1 MASQYTTKRFFQ
13 KVDLSLLRIYFAE
26 RGELQ
31 DLEWDNLELGDWNRV
46 YKAWTQL
53 SEASRAES
61 EQWFRATWAL
71 AVREGLLVIFDE
83 AEYHG
88 VDIRKPLSEYA
99 GLLPKAFWVY
109 LKQKVVFE
117 KAWRLFRAD
126 SLNGRYWKIRT
137 DLPACR
143 PDLGHDVRKMLRHE
157 IEKYYWSTQE
167 RGNNCNIEVYRR
179 PGDVHAL
186 FCYPSDYADT
196 ALVYDD
202 DGKLQSKRQRAAF
215 DLIFQYHERTGALE
229 VYVQGGKKVRQAVE
243 EIFCRLILKLELP
256 ELPTRR
262 GYHLNH
268 LAHRGFRFRL
278 LDPGRLK
285 AVRIRSLRLNVARP
299 GYGRITIESDV
310 RGRRSDI
317 YDLLESHLNQAE
329 LQRVGATVSRVE
341 FEVVLVRDDE
351 EETVRFAITE
361 PDLCNLKEN
370 PEHQVI
376 KDHFETWGLLDGAGD
391 V

>member
-13 KVDLSLLRIYFAE
+13 KVDLSLLRVYFSE

-31 DLEWDNLELGDWNRV
+31 DLEWDNLELGDWKGVHR
-46 YKAWTQL
+46 AWAQL
-53 SEASRAES
+53 SEASQADS
-61 EQWFRATWAL
+61 ERWFRAIWGL
-71 AVREGLLVIFDE
+71 AVREGLRVILEE
-83 AEYHG
+83 AEFHQ
-88 VDIRKPLSEYA
+88 VDLRQPLDEYD
-99 GLLPKAFWVY
+99 GLLPKILWVY
-109 LKQKVVFE
+109 LNHRPVFMG
-117 KAWRLFRAD
+117 ANRLYRAER
-126 SLNGRYWKIRT
+126 LNARYWKIRT
-137 DLPACR
+137 DLPALA
-143 PDLGHDVRKMLRHE
+143 PDLSHGTREMMRKE
-157 IEKYYWSTQE
+157 ISDYYWRTQE
-167 RGNNCNIEVYRR
+167 RGNNCTIEVYLR
-179 PGDVHAL
+179 PNAVHTF

-196 ALVYDD
+196 VLVYDE
-202 DGKLQSKRQRAAF
+202 DGKLDPQRQKAAF

-262 GYHLNH
+262 GYYLNH

-341 FEVVLVRDDE
+341 FEVVLVRDE
-351 EETVRFAITE
+351 EEDTVCFAVTE
-361 PDLCNLKEN
+361 PDLCNLKEG
-370 PEHQVI
+370 PEYQLI
-376 KDHFETWGLLDGAGD
+376 KDHFQAWGLLDGAGD